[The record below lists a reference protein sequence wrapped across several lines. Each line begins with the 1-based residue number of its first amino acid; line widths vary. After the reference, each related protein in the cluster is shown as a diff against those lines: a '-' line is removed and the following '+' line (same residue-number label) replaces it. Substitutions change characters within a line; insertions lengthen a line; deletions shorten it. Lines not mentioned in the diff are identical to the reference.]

1 MGYSKEFNLSKKMLK
16 RWSKDY
22 NLPIKI
28 FEEPYFS
35 YLIDLYDNYF
45 KTKDKLQLLK
55 NITKDFSSDEE
66 YLNYNNNLTDNI
78 VKSIRE
84 KESYKQFN
92 SMDMSTYT
100 IYSSYPKNDIYK
112 QNNINKFYIS
122 FDLVKANYQSL
133 KFVDSDI
140 VFNSSDYNDFL
151 SIFTKYDY
159 IKESKYIRQVIF
171 GQLNPKRQQ
180 KIQRYL
186 IEQTILYLLNC
197 NYFEESM
204 IAMAS
209 TDEVIFEI
217 NKDLANELSTKFETL
232 ANDIKRE
239 LNIDVDIGI
248 FKLDYL
254 GENSFV
260 KEFLNK
266 EGYQF
271 ACVPVIYY
279 PQIYKKYNNLSIS
292 DEDLVF
298 THENQLV
305 KFLKPIF

>member
-1 MGYSKEFNLSKKMLK
+1 MNDLNKIKLSEKILK
-16 RWSKDY
+16 RWAKDY

-35 YLIDLYDNYF
+35 YLIDLYDDCF
-45 KTKDKLQLLK
+45 KTKEKLELLE
-55 NITKDFSSDEE
+55 NIIKDFDNDDD
-66 YLNYNNNLTDNI
+66 YLNYNNHVTDSI
-78 VKSIRE
+78 VQSIKE
-84 KESYKQFN
+84 KDSYKQFI
-92 SMDMSTYT
+92 SMTMDDYN
-100 IYSSYPKNDIYK
+100 IVSSYPKNDIYK
-112 QNNINKFYIS
+112 QQNINKFYIS

-133 KFVDSDI
+133 MFIDKDI
-140 VFNSSDYNDFL
+140 VFNTSDYNDFL
-151 SIFTKYDY
+151 SIFTEYDY

-186 IEQTILYLLNC
+186 IEQIILHLLNY

-209 TDEVIFEI
+209 TDEVVFEI
-217 NKDLANELSTKFETL
+217 TEDLALALSKDFKKFVE
-232 ANDIKRE
+232 AIKND
-239 LNIDVDIGI
+239 LNIDVDIEI
-248 FKLDYL
+248 FKLDYV
-254 GENSFV
+254 GEKAYV

-271 ACVPVIYY
+271 ACVPLIYY
-279 PQIYKKYNNLSIS
+279 PQIYKKYNSMPVS

-298 THENQLV
+298 KHEHQLV